1 MSESITTSADSPGSA
16 GENLVLEYPG
26 SGSRAVIYPF
36 LGGTVG
42 ALELGEAGFTV
53 LESDSR
59 EELLSN
65 PLFRGRIL
73 FPFNDRIPGGR
84 YTFGGTEY
92 RLPLNCSEDGSAIHG
107 FLYDKRMTVLS
118 AGKTSASLFWR
129 TGAGRYD
136 GYPFDL
142 SVAIDFS
149 IGIDS
154 FWISFT
160 VKNEGDRPAPFA
172 LGWHS
177 YFKAEDDSVLYADY
191 PCYFGINSR
200 FLPEGPCVPARG
212 TAFDFSSGSGFLSM
226 KLDHTFKAPAGGVT
240 VIRRRNFSVEIVQE
254 NFAYTQLFVPP
265 GRGSIAVEPIS
276 SKPDSFNSP
285 DVLVLEPKEVYSSS
299 VRISVRE
306 NLV

>member
-1 MSESITTSADSPGSA
+1 MSESITTSADSHDASGEQLILESPGS
-16 GENLVLEYPG
+16 L
-26 SGSRAVIYPF
+26 SRAVIYPF

-42 ALELGEAGFTV
+42 SLELGGAGFTV

-84 YTFGGTEY
+84 YTFGGKEY
-92 RLPLNCSEDGSAIHG
+92 ILPLNCSEDGSAIHG

-118 AGKTSASLFWR
+118 ERGTSASLYWR
-129 TGAGRYD
+129 TGAGLYD

-154 FWISFT
+154 FGMSFT
-160 VKNEGDRPAPFA
+160 VRNEGDGPAPFA

-177 YFKAEDDSVLYADY
+177 YFKAEYDSVLNADY

-200 FLPEGPCVPARG
+200 FLPEGPCIPSKG

-226 KLDHTFKAPAGGVT
+226 KLDHTFKAAPGGIT
-240 VIRRRNFSVEIVQE
+240 TIRHREFSVEIEQK

-265 GRGSIAVEPIS
+265 AGGSIAVEPIS